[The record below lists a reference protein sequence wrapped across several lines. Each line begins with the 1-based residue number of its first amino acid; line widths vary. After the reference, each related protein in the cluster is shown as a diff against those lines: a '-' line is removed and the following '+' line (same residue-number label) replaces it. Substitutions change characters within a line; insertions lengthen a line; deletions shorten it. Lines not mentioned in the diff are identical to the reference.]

1 MEVKHSGIIISSKKF
16 ESHKYIIEV
25 FSEIGRW
32 KGFCSIKSAPPMI
45 GSEGFFAWK
54 GRSAESFGNLSFEA
68 INISKVIL
76 FWDEP
81 LVISAISSMC
91 ASAKKFIPERID
103 CFLDYNMFFSCITEI
118 DNTNYLEKLLKWELH
133 MMKESS
139 DLEKTIDL
147 FKKNN
152 FSSNLQKLS
161 EYWKSTS
168 EISTKER
175 NDFIAI
181 FKNSY

>member
-1 MEVKHSGIIISSKKF
+1 MEVKHSGILISSKKF
-16 ESHKYIIEV
+16 ESNKYIIEV

-45 GSEGFFAWK
+45 GSEGLFVWK
-54 GRSAESFGNLSFEA
+54 ARSAESFGNLSFEA
-68 INISKVIL
+68 ITLSRAIF

-91 ASAKKFIPERID
+91 ASAKKFIPERVA
-103 CFLDYNMFFSCITEI
+103 CLLDYNMFFSCITEI

-133 MMKESS
+133 MMQESFN
-139 DLEKTIDL
+139 LEKTIDL

-152 FSSNLQKLS
+152 FTSNFQKLL
-161 EYWKSTS
+161 EYWKNTS